1 MRRPFPLLTLLPSGH
16 AIGQGCW
23 MCYVLAGRW
32 IPRYRLQQSE
42 PISRSERKALIRRL
56 FLTFNLNFY
65 FLAML
70 HYVYIFTLFTVTPAI
85 QEQACHAG
93 RLPSLPK
100 SAKTHTSNKVSYI
113 HPLDKFT
120 LPQRGNFLRAQKGGG
135 GGGSSGFATLR

>member
-1 MRRPFPLLTLLPSGH
+1 MEMRFFVGNFFVFSFGVAFLNSGNLR
-16 AIGQGCW
+16 GG
-23 MCYVLAGRW
+23 
-32 IPRYRLQQSE
+32 E
-42 PISRSERKALIRRL
+42 ALIRRL

-93 RLPSLPK
+93 RLPSLLK

-120 LPQRGNFLRAQKGGG
+120 LPQRGNFLRAQEG